1 MKLVTYRVWKLVL
14 SRDDLHRRFLMKR
27 VAFLR
32 IIILEQCF
40 FSPVAPNAV
49 VVRHGLTG
57 MPVTPLIQD
66 ILVKEDVIFGGSLSL
81 EYILFARLT
90 F

>member
-1 MKLVTYRVWKLVL
+1 MY
-14 SRDDLHRRFLMKR
+14 SRQAHT
-27 VAFLR
+27 
-32 IIILEQCF
+32 
-40 FSPVAPNAV
+40 
-49 VVRHGLTG
+49 HGLTG